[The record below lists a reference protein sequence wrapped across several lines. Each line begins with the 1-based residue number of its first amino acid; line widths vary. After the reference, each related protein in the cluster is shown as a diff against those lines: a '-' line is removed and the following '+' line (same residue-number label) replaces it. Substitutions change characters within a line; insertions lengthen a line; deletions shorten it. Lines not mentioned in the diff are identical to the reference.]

1 MSDSSNKTISS
12 DKNNDFDPL
21 HHIDSL
27 IKGGRIILQ
36 PYASINYKKGWVTLI
51 EELINSLRRLPIEL
65 YSISAEYAQLEI
77 RFELYE
83 KTQEV
88 KVWRALD
95 AAQRQSRAIC
105 MECGGQG
112 KRKIRKESLVV
123 MCRECI
129 KLAELNGET
138 GTWLDKY

>member
-1 MSDSSNKTISS
+1 MSGSLNKTISS

-27 IKGGRIILQ
+27 ITGGRIILQ
-36 PYASINYKKGWVTLI
+36 PYAYINYKKGWVNLI
-51 EELINSLRRLPIEL
+51 EELIKSLKQLPIEL
-65 YSISAEYAQLEI
+65 CSISAEYGQLEI
-77 RFELYE
+77 RFNLYE

-88 KVWRALD
+88 KIWRALD
-95 AAQRQSRAIC
+95 AAQRESRTIC

-112 KRKIRKESLVV
+112 KRKVRKESLVV

>member
-12 DKNNDFDPL
+12 DKNNNFDPL

-27 IKGGRIILQ
+27 FKGGRIRLH
-36 PYASINYKKGWVTLI
+36 PYASISYKKGWVDLI
-51 EELINSLRRLPIEL
+51 EQLIKSIKRFPIEL
-65 YSISAEYAQLEI
+65 CSISAEYAQLEI

-88 KVWRALD
+88 RVWRALD
-95 AAQRQSRAIC
+95 AAQRESRTIC
-105 MECGGQG
+105 VECGGQG
-112 KRKIRKESLVV
+112 KRKVRKDNLIVI
-123 MCRECI
+123 CKECI
-129 KLAELNGET
+129 KLAERNGET